1 LPYYLLSSRALYD
14 IAVNQEKPAAKWF
27 QRYRN
32 AAQAV
37 DALYISSVARVHLL
51 KNLDQRIASR
61 RANDKREQDSVLA
74 LRSIREN
81 VLILLDWFRE
91 NQLVLAMDEGIADI
105 WSDLLYEEI
114 AFLVAD
120 LDSRPIS
127 VVEKIELATAIHGTN
142 GIDLVY
148 VIDRQPSLD
157 SIPGVRVENLSSI
170 V

>member
-14 IAVNQEKPAAKWF
+14 IAVNQDKPAVKWF
-27 QRYRN
+27 KRYRN
-32 AAQAV
+32 VAQAV

-61 RANDKREQDSVLA
+61 RESDKREQDSVLA
-74 LRSIREN
+74 LRAIREN
-81 VLILLDWFRE
+81 VLILLEWFRE
-91 NQLVLAMDEGIADI
+91 KKLVLSMDEGIADI
-105 WSDLLYEEI
+105 WSDLLHEEI
-114 AFLVAD
+114 SFLAAD
-120 LDSRPIS
+120 SDSKPIS

-157 SIPGVRVENLSSI
+157 FVPGVRVENLSSI
-170 V
+170 A